1 MKKIILISDGWRRL
15 VTYAWVAGIM
25 REIRKRD
32 LDIALYQYNSY
43 GNWSKDAL
51 HNIGEYNIYNL
62 PDFSEYDGVILD
74 CSNISDQKQK
84 RKIINKLHETGLPVV
99 SIEFEEEK
107 FHCIIID
114 NYGPIIELMH
124 HMYEKHDCRRF
135 VFAGGPKN
143 AFGNRRRARAYKQ
156 CIEEFGLK
164 LDENPILY
172 GEYDYNTGVRY
183 MREFVEQKR
192 KLPEFVQKQKKT
204 GIRFRVILR

>member
-99 SIEFEEEK
+99 SIELEEEE
-107 FHCIIID
+107 FHCIS
-114 NYGPIIELMH
+114 IE
-124 HMYEKHDCRRF
+124 
-135 VFAGGPKN
+135 
-143 AFGNRRRARAYKQ
+143 
-156 CIEEFGLK
+156 
-164 LDENPILY
+164 
-172 GEYDYNTGVRY
+172 
-183 MREFVEQKR
+183 
-192 KLPEFVQKQKKT
+192 
-204 GIRFRVILR
+204 